1 MLGSVILKSLT
12 LFQHYKLLLLFN
24 VNVLP
29 ACCCLTLKTPKSART
44 SQASLN
50 RTETR
55 AGLLE
60 FDFVDE
66 ILI

>member
-12 LFQHYKLLLLFN
+12 LFQHYRSLLLLN